1 MKYTLTTLSVF
12 ISIACLSQNT
22 VIAPVIQARDC
33 EVIGYYTRATDDY
46 QDLDSVLKS
55 KFRPA
60 FSAPSGTT
68 NVTVNGATNGT
79 WAQLMYTLRRD
90 AYVSFGNNSVF
101 SRIDAALRALSNTY
115 LTAQLDADATA
126 FDNLLTDRRGDGR
139 SRLKH
144 EKNL

>member
-1 MKYTLTTLSVF
+1 MKYTLTTLFVL
-12 ISIACLSQNT
+12 ISLVCLSQNT
-22 VIAPVIQARDC
+22 IVAPVIEARDC
-33 EVIGYYTRATDDY
+33 EVIGYYIKGNDDY

-68 NVTVNGATNGT
+68 TVTVNGATNGA

-90 AYVSFGNNSVF
+90 AYVSLGNNSIF
-101 SRIDAALRALSNTY
+101 SRIDAALRALANSY
-115 LTAQLDADATA
+115 LTGQLDADATA
-126 FDNLLTDRRGDGR
+126 FGNTTTAYRANGR

-144 EKNL
+144 E

>member
-1 MKYTLTTLSVF
+1 MKYTLTTLF
-12 ISIACLSQNT
+12 TALAFWAYSQNT
-22 VIAPVIQARDC
+22 IVSAVVQARDC
-33 EVIGYYTRATDDY
+33 EVIGYYTRANDDY
-46 QDLDSVLKS
+46 QDLDSSLKS

-68 NVTVNGATNGT
+68 NVTVGGVTNGT

-90 AYVSFGNNSVF
+90 AVVSFGNNSVF
-101 SRIDAALRALSNTY
+101 SRLDANLRAINNTY

-126 FDNLLTDRRGDGR
+126 FDNLGTDRRADGR

>member
-1 MKYTLTTLSVF
+1 MKYTLLTLF
-12 ISIACLSQNT
+12 IALSLGLCAQTNI
-22 VIAPVIQARDC
+22 IAPVIQARDC
-33 EVIGYYTRATDDY
+33 EVLGYYTRANDDY

-68 NVTVNGATNGT
+68 NVTVNGATNGA

-90 AYVSFGNNSVF
+90 AYISFGNNSVF
-101 SRIDAALRALSNTY
+101 SRIDAALRALNNVY
-115 LTAQLDADATA
+115 LTAQLDSDATA
-126 FDNLLTDRRGDGR
+126 FDSTSTAIRASGR

-144 EKNL
+144 E